1 MVSVSST
8 SELAHTMRRD
18 PGGVADEAK
27 PAAVTVVLADAQPV
41 VRRGLHALLS
51 CSAEVSVVA
60 EASTAREAMKWAGA
74 LRPDV
79 LVLDIEL
86 PGFQMGVTL
95 QEIARMSPSTAVLV
109 FTAVEDEGAVF
120 AAMRAG
126 ARGYV
131 LKSCPGDGIVRTI
144 QGVATGEVILGP
156 RVADQVI
163 GQLGREPRN
172 QQLFPELTARE
183 RQVLELIAS
192 GMRNA
197 AIATRLNLSP
207 KTVSNHISTIFNK
220 LQVSDRFE
228 AIEVARKARLE
239 RPQPH
244 GTRLD
249 LVPGGRGGPMTRSR
263 GPVPL
268 QRAGGPVAYAGAR
281 SMER

>member
-1 MVSVSST
+1 M
-8 SELAHTMRRD
+8 
-18 PGGVADEAK
+18 
-27 PAAVTVVLADAQPV
+27 TVVLADAQPV

-51 CSAEVSVVA
+51 PSAEVTVVA
-60 EASTAREAMKWAGA
+60 EAGTTREAMRSTAS

-86 PGFQMGVTL
+86 PGFQVGVTL
-95 QEIARMSPSTAVLV
+95 QELARMSPSTAVLV

-144 QGVATGEVILGP
+144 RGIATGEMILGP
-156 RVADQVI
+156 RVADQIVR
-163 GQLGREPRN
+163 QLGREPRN
-172 QQLFPELTARE
+172 QQLFPELTTRE

-192 GMRNA
+192 GMRNG

-207 KTVSNHISTIFNK
+207 KTVSNHISTIFSK
-220 LQVSDRFE
+220 LNVSDRYE

-239 RPQPH
+239 RVGPYGSGPDPTPA
-244 GTRLD
+244 GN
-249 LVPGGRGGPMTRSR
+249 VPPVNGRGAA
-263 GPVPL
+263 PL
-268 QRAGGPVAYAGAR
+268 PQAGSSAAYAGAQ

>member
-1 MVSVSST
+1 
-8 SELAHTMRRD
+8 
-18 PGGVADEAK
+18 
-27 PAAVTVVLADAQPV
+27 VTVVLADAQPV
-41 VRRGLHALLS
+41 VRRGLHALLAS
-51 CSAEVSVVA
+51 SAEVTVVA
-60 EASTAREAMKWAGA
+60 EAGTTREAMSCAA
-74 LRPDV
+74 SLRPDV

-86 PGFQMGVTL
+86 PGFQVGVTL
-95 QEIARMSPSTAVLV
+95 QEIARTSPSTAVLV
-109 FTAVEDEGAVF
+109 FTAVEDEGAVY

-144 QGVATGEVILGP
+144 RGLATGEVILGP
-156 RVADQVI
+156 RVADQLI
-163 GQLGREPRN
+163 GRLGREPRN

-192 GMRNA
+192 GMRNV

-220 LQVSDRFE
+220 LNVSDRYE

-239 RPQPH
+239 RPEPFEP
-244 GTRLD
+244 GLE
-249 LVPGGRGGPMTRSR
+249 LVPGGS
-263 GPVPL
+263 VPL
-268 QRAGGPVAYAGAR
+268 ARRSGAIPLSAVRGTAAYAGAR

>member
-1 MVSVSST
+1 M
-8 SELAHTMRRD
+8 
-18 PGGVADEAK
+18 
-27 PAAVTVVLADAQPV
+27 TVVLADAQPV

-51 CSAEVSVVA
+51 SSAEVSVVA
-60 EASTAREAMKWAGA
+60 EAGSTREAMTCAA
-74 LRPDV
+74 SLRPDV

-86 PGFQMGVTL
+86 PGFQVGVTL

-144 QGVATGEVILGP
+144 RGIATGEVILGP
-156 RVADQVI
+156 RVADQLI
-163 GQLGREPRN
+163 GRLGREPRN
-172 QQLFPELTARE
+172 QQLFPELTTRE

-192 GMRNA
+192 GMRNV

-207 KTVSNHISTIFNK
+207 KTVSNHISTIFSK
-220 LQVSDRFE
+220 LNVSDRHE

-239 RPQPH
+239 RPGPY
-244 GTRLD
+244 GSSLD
-249 LVPGGRGGPMTRSR
+249 TVSGGG
-263 GPVPL
+263 VPL
-268 QRAGGPVAYAGAR
+268 ARRRGAMSLPGVGGSAACTGAR